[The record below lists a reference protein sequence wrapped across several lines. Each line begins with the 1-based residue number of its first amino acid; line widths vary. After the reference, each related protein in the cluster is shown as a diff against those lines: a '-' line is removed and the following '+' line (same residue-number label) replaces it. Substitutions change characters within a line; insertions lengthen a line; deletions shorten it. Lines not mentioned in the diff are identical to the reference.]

1 MKTIIINIYLLVC
14 ACIGLVYG
22 LTAMYKKK
30 QSMYFKLMVF
40 PIACQFFSRAFYTSS
55 LLCYSELPD
64 IFNIGF
70 LGFDDKKK
78 EFLEYKLISLIIP
91 AIELAVSIVALL
103 LKYVSI
109 SARISF
115 VVLSVLAGLAGY
127 VNMKHMLIPD
137 VENGIVKSLRRFNF
151 LCIILEI
158 LTLAEIGFFCFSL
171 ESPIVIQVLLGII
184 YIFFLP
190 FLNREV
196 KKWIQ

>member
-1 MKTIIINIYLLVC
+1 
-14 ACIGLVYG
+14 
-22 LTAMYKKK
+22 
-30 QSMYFKLMVF
+30 MVF

-70 LGFDDKKK
+70 LGFAAFFLFLYLPNVGVIDRLVDDKKK